1 MAIGICQYCGE
12 EKELCSAHIIP
23 KAFYKL
29 KQSPYLGISS
39 DGKVDV
45 TKCQNGIKDPNILC
59 AKCDGILGKYD
70 KYAVEILKKKILEN
84 PKIPWGMS
92 KDAQLNILTDGQF
105 DYHLL
110 RMFFV
115 SLVWRA
121 SVSNL
126 PETKDISLGKYQDI
140 ALKILKGEIPDNPYL
155 FHPIIIRMNEKNEFS
170 NIAGIMKGK
179 YAGQWKTV
187 FAIPDYQIGIITN
200 AEPLKNSWIIKSV
213 SLNPYEFAVIETGI
227 DINGIQIRLQN
238 LVDIVKKVHGGILP
252 DIGKKSF

>member
-70 KYAVEILKKKILEN
+70 KYAVEILKKKVLEN

-92 KDAQLNILTDGQF
+92 KDAQLYLLTDGQF
-105 DYHLL
+105 DYHCSVCFLFLL
-110 RMFFV
+110 SGEHLFR
-115 SLVWRA
+115 
-121 SVSNL
+121 
-126 PETKDISLGKYQDI
+126 TY
-140 ALKILKGEIPDNPYL
+140 LKQKIYL
-155 FHPIIIRMNEKNEFS
+155 SENIR
-170 NIAGIMKGK
+170 I
-179 YAGQWKTV
+179 
-187 FAIPDYQIGIITN
+187 
-200 AEPLKNSWIIKSV
+200 
-213 SLNPYEFAVIETGI
+213 
-227 DINGIQIRLQN
+227 
-238 LVDIVKKVHGGILP
+238 
-252 DIGKKSF
+252 